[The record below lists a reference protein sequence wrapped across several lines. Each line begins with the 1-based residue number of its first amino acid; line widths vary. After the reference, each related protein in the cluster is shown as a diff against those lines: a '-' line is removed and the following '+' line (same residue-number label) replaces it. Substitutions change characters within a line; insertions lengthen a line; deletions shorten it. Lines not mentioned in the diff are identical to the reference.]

1 MESILETNLPDIPA
15 LKHGKVRDLY
25 DLGDKLLIV
34 ATDRISAFDCILPTG
49 IPGKGEILTK
59 ICEFWFNLTNSVA
72 SNHLITT
79 KVSEFPTELR
89 KYSDILDGHSMLVK
103 KTKVIPV
110 ECVARGWLTGS
121 GWKEYKAKGSVCG
134 IKLPLG
140 LLESSKLSEPIFTP
154 TTKAHE
160 GHDMPLTYAEV
171 EKIVGKET
179 AQFLKSKT
187 LELYK
192 FASEYALKKGVII
205 ADTKFEFGQI
215 DNEIILIDEI
225 FTPDSSRFWAVS
237 DYEPGRPQKSFD
249 KQFVRDYL
257 ESLDWDKT
265 PPAPELPPE
274 IAQKTREKYL
284 EAQQMLTRW

>member
-1 MESILETNLPDIPA
+1 MRTIVKTDLPDIPA

-49 IPGKGEILTK
+49 IPEKGEILTK

-79 KVSEFPTELR
+79 EVSEFPAELR
-89 KYSDILDGHSMLVK
+89 KYSDILAGRSMLVK

-121 GWKEYKAKGSVCG
+121 GWKEYKDKGSVCG
-134 IKLPLG
+134 IELPLG

-179 AQFLKSKT
+179 AQFLKSKS

-205 ADTKFEFGQI
+205 ADTKFEFGKI

-225 FTPDSSRFWAVS
+225 FTPDSSRFWEVS

-257 ESLDWDKT
+257 ENLDWDKT

-284 EAQQMLTRW
+284 EAQQMLTR

>member
-1 MESILETNLPDIPA
+1 MKTIVKTDLPDIPA

-72 SNHLITT
+72 LNHLITT
-79 KVSEFPTELR
+79 EFSEFPTELR
-89 KYSDILDGHSMLVK
+89 KYSNILAGRSMLVK

-110 ECVARGWLTGS
+110 ECVVRGWLTGS

-134 IKLPLG
+134 IELTQR

-179 AQFLKSKT
+179 AQFLKSKS

-205 ADTKFEFGQI
+205 ADTKFEFGKI
-215 DNEIILIDEI
+215 DDEIILIDEI

-274 IAQKTREKYL
+274 IIKKTREKYL
-284 EAQQMLTRW
+284 EAYHMLTR